1 MKWYRLRYSL
11 IIILVIVLCA
21 ASYPSADEPEVIRVG
36 YMEDSSFIRQYTN
49 GQYYGYGV
57 EYLEQIAEYT
67 GWEYEFVQSS
77 FAGLCD
83 MLERGEIDLV
93 CVMQKTE
100 EREEKYLYS
109 DYQAG
114 WEYASLYVSEEYP
127 VDYEDFEAFDGM
139 RIGFLNGFQSNED
152 FKIYAEQNGFSYEA
166 FYYEISE
173 EMDAA
178 FAAGEL
184 DAITRSSLL
193 TDTGCRLVSR
203 YSAEPFYFATGK
215 KNALLL
221 TELNQVLKKIR
232 LKNPNYE
239 EELQDRYYPNIMSG
253 TLSLAE
259 KEYIANA
266 PVLRVSYNDKLG
278 LGPVSYKQDGQMM
291 GVSAEVFEC
300 ISDRTGLKFEFVEY
314 KTPYEAWMAAVNGE
328 ADMMA
333 CIESRNLRAEG
344 VVATEPYF
352 EVPMVLVAKNE
363 TDMTGTIR
371 IALRGSDGEMENY
384 IADAFTDYE
393 LIYYATIEECFD
405 AVLAGDAEFALENS
419 LLVSAL
425 MSGREYSRLLVNTI
439 ADYSTK
445 ICIGVN
451 QEENPLLLSIL
462 NKTITGITNTERTQM
477 VARALSEKR
486 VELSVSE
493 IINENLDKLTI
504 VVLAVIV
511 AVMAIRRVQKRKR
524 EHELEML
531 AYYDDLTGLRKQEKF
546 LIDLEKILKENADK
560 KFALVYLDIE
570 RFRYLN
576 SVLGYAKSNELIKE
590 FSRML
595 NGLLEQRELS
605 GRLYAD
611 DFIVLY
617 EYTDQ
622 EQIIQR
628 LQKLRSGL
636 RDGAL
641 QMEIYYKVN
650 VQAGVYLI
658 EDKTEK
664 YEEMIYRASLAKQ
677 MCTGGAETYF
687 FDEYLEKKLHK
698 ELEIES
704 IMEEALVQEEFHAFY
719 QPKYSVNGERLVG
732 AEALVRWIRPDGS
745 MIYPNDFIPLFEKN
759 GFILQLDYYMY
770 RQVLRFLRKRLDRQE
785 PVVRISVNLSRL
797 HNGDSHMGETL
808 VRMAEEYQIPPELI
822 EFELTE
828 SAFTDHADNILEQL
842 GMLREKGFSVSIDDF
857 GAGYSSLNLL
867 RSVSADILKI
877 DKAFL
882 DETEDSERSSYI
894 IRDIVG
900 MAKDICM
907 EVICEGVETVEQLHF
922 LREINCDYAQGYYF
936 AKPLPEEGFV
946 KKLNEGK

>member
-1 MKWYRLRYSL
+1 MKMLRLRYSL
-11 IIILVIVLCA
+11 IIILVLALCVI
-21 ASYPSADEPEVIRVG
+21 SHPSADEPDTIRVG
-36 YMEDSSFIRQYTN
+36 YMEDSSFIKQYTN

-67 GWEYEFVQSS
+67 GWEYEFVQNS
-77 FAGLCD
+77 FAGLCE

-127 VDYEDFEAFDGM
+127 VDYEDFTAFDGM

-152 FKIYAEQNGFSYEA
+152 FRIYAEQNGFSYEA
-166 FYYEISE
+166 FYYEVSE

-193 TDTGCRLVSR
+193 MDTGCRLVSR

-215 KNALLL
+215 RNGSLMK
-221 TELNQVLKKIR
+221 ELNHALKKIR
-232 LKNPNYE
+232 LRNPNYE
-239 EELQDRYYPNIMSG
+239 EELQERYYPNIV
-253 TLSLAE
+253 TDILSLAE
-259 KEYIANA
+259 KEYIKTA
-266 PVLRVSYNDKLG
+266 PVLRVGYCDG
-278 LGPVSYKQDGQMM
+278 LGPVSYRQDGQMM
-291 GVSAEVFEC
+291 GVSAEVFER
-300 ISDRTGLKFEFVEY
+300 IAAKTGLRFEFVEY
-314 KTPYEAWMAAVNGE
+314 ATPYEALTAVVNGK
-328 ADMMA
+328 ADMMSS
-333 CIESRNLRAEG
+333 IETRNLQAG
-344 VVATEPYF
+344 SVWMTEPYF
-352 EVPMVLVAKNE
+352 EVPLVLVANNE

-371 IALRGSDGEMENY
+371 IALRGSDGDLENY
-384 IADAFTDYE
+384 LADAFSDYE
-393 LIYYATIEECFD
+393 LIYYTTPEECLD
-405 AVLAGDAEFALENS
+405 AVVDGNAEFALENS
-419 LLVSAL
+419 FLVSAL
-425 MSGREYSRLLVNTI
+425 MGRRAYSRLSVNTI
-439 ADYSTK
+439 ADYSTR
-445 ICIGVN
+445 ICIGIN

-477 VARALSEKR
+477 VAQALAKKK
-486 VELSVSE
+486 VELSVAE
-493 IINENLDKLTI
+493 IIRENLDKIIIAVLIII
-504 VVLAVIV
+504 VVI
-511 AVMAIRRVQKRKR
+511 MAIGRVQKRKR

-546 LIDLEKILKENADK
+546 LIDLEKILKDNPNK
-560 KFALVYLDIE
+560 NYALVYLDIE

-576 SVLGYAKSNELIKE
+576 SVLGYVKSNELIKE
-590 FSRML
+590 FSSIL
-595 NGLLEQRELS
+595 NGSLGQKEIS

-617 EYTDQ
+617 EYTNQDQ
-622 EQIIQR
+622 ILQR
-628 LQKLRSGL
+628 LQEMRFELRTAAI
-636 RDGAL
+636 R
-641 QMEIYYKVN
+641 MEVYYKVN
-650 VQAGVYLI
+650 VQSGVYLI

-664 YEEMIYRASLAKQ
+664 YEEMVYRASLAKQ
-677 MCTGGAETYF
+677 MCAGGTETYF

-704 IMEEALVQEEFHAFY
+704 IMEEALDDEEFHAFY
-719 QPKYSVNGERLVG
+719 QPKYSVNGEKLVG

-770 RQVLRFLRKRLDRQE
+770 RQVLRFLRERLDRQE

-797 HNGDSHMGETL
+797 HNGDSHMGEKL
-808 VRMAEEYQIPPELI
+808 VSMAEEYQIPPELI

-828 SAFTDHADNILEQL
+828 SAFTDHADNILDQL
-842 GMLREKGFSVSIDDF
+842 SILREKGFAVSIDDF

-900 MAKDICM
+900 MAKDIRM
-907 EVICEGVETVEQLHF
+907 EVICEGVETVEQLRF
-922 LREINCDYAQGYYF
+922 LQEIHCDYAQGYYF

-946 KKLNEGK
+946 KILDEGK